1 MDSFQQE
8 WGCEN
13 SLLWPHSRYE
23 WLTPMEIMNTN
34 IHENQQANENTQHT
48 ISSIPKRVFDP
59 RLDFDEDLIV
69 THKEQFLTR
78 RKGRLPEALL
88 YISVT
93 LLSSPY
99 VPGSILEIT

>member
-1 MDSFQQE
+1 MK
-8 WGCEN
+8 
-13 SLLWPHSRYE
+13 
-23 WLTPMEIMNTN
+23 IKNTN
-34 IHENQQANENTQHT
+34 IHENQQANENKQHT
-48 ISSIPKRVFDP
+48 INSTPKKVFDP
-59 RLDFDEDLIV
+59 RLDFDENLTVI
-69 THKEQFLTR
+69 HKEQFLTR